1 MLRSY
6 LCDYSEAYIAVKET
20 TDLLAAAP
28 NENGKSLK
36 NIAFKNNAPFRL
48 CISKMNSTFLDDAED
63 LDIVM
68 PMYNLSDYIPWQTMT
83 LGSYDIMELLY
94 RRNWWCWW

>member
-6 LCDYSEAYIAVKET
+6 LCDYSVAYIAVKGT

-28 NENGKSLK
+28 NENGKPLK
-36 NIAFKNNAPFRL
+36 NVAFKNNAPFRL
-48 CISKMNSTFLDDAED
+48 CISKMKSTFLDDAED

-68 PMYNLSDYIPWQTMT
+68 PMYNLSDYSLWQTMT
-83 LGSYDIMELLY
+83 SGSYDIMELL
-94 RRNWWCWW
+94 

>member
-6 LCDYSEAYIAVKET
+6 LCDYSVAYIAVKGT

-36 NIAFKNNAPFRL
+36 NVAFKNNAPFR
-48 CISKMNSTFLDDAED
+48 
-63 LDIVM
+63 
-68 PMYNLSDYIPWQTMT
+68 
-83 LGSYDIMELLY
+83 
-94 RRNWWCWW
+94 